1 VSCPSVEALAAA
13 AAGEHVR
20 AAAHAE
26 QCAECASLLA
36 QQLELRTLA
45 RTLEPPR
52 LSPLRRA
59 KLALAHDPADEIRV
73 LAQRL
78 PAPVLDPARRAQLAA
93 DTLARADALPASR
106 APWFALGAIA
116 MAAVI
121 AVVVYTSRREP
132 LVAVHWPVLA
142 PPAPAP
148 HAPSIASSSVSN
160 TPSVV
165 APAPAPGP
173 TPAPGAAAKSLA
185 TVASVSKGSATITG
199 DADFTRDARDAHDT
213 IQLRDGTL
221 SVDARD
227 RTPVAVAIGDT
238 TIRVTNAH
246 VEIRAAHGVIVSAH
260 AFAGSVERTSPESK
274 AIISAGEVWTPP
286 PPEAALAAFRAG
298 WSALHDGRNADA
310 LAAFE
315 RASDPVIAE
324 EAAFWA
330 AVAAQRANDR
340 EGAAQRFR
348 AFLDAYPQSTRADA
362 ARAALQKLP

>member
-1 VSCPSVEALAAA
+1 MSCPSVEALAAA
-13 AAGEHVR
+13 AAGEHAR

-26 QCAECASLLA
+26 DCIECASLLA
-36 QQLELRTLA
+36 QQRELRTFA

-73 LAQRL
+73 LAHRL
-78 PAPVLDPARRAQLAA
+78 PAPVLGPERRAQLAA
-93 DTLARADALPASR
+93 ETLAAADALPVHR
-106 APWFALGAIA
+106 VPWRALGAIA
-116 MAAVI
+116 MAAAI
-121 AVVVYTSRREP
+121 ALVVLAARRET

-142 PPAPAP
+142 KPATSVVVAVPPHVANPPPVIMRSAPAP
-148 HAPSIASSSVSN
+148 VP
-160 TPSVV
+160 
-165 APAPAPGP
+165 
-173 TPAPGAAAKSLA
+173 AAKSLA
-185 TVASVSKGSATITG
+185 VATTVAKGAATITG
-199 DADFTRDARDAHDT
+199 DADFTRDASAAHDT
-213 IQLRDGTL
+213 IELRDGTL

-227 RTPVAVAIGDT
+227 RAPVAVAIGDT
-238 TIRVTNAH
+238 TIHVSNAH

-274 AIISAGEVWTPP
+274 AVISAGEVWTPAP
-286 PPEAALAAFRAG
+286 PAASLAAFRAG
-298 WSALHDGRNADA
+298 WSALHEGRNADA

-330 AVAAQRANDR
+330 AVAAQRASDR
-340 EGAAQRFR
+340 DGAAQRFR

-362 ARAALQKLP
+362 ARAALQQLP

>member
-1 VSCPSVEALAAA
+1 MSCPSIEALAAA
-13 AAGEHVR
+13 AAGEHAR

-26 QCAECASLLA
+26 HCVECASLLA
-36 QQLELRTLA
+36 QQRELRTVA

-78 PAPVLDPARRAQLAA
+78 PAPVLSPERRAELAA
-93 DTLARADALPASR
+93 DTLAAADAMPKHR
-106 APWFALGAIA
+106 VPWIPLGVIA
-116 MAAVI
+116 MAAAI
-121 AVVVYTSRREP
+121 AVVVLAAP
-132 LVAVHWPVLA
+132 KQKLVAVHWPVLA
-142 PPAPAP
+142 HPVAAPAIATVAPLPPPPPA
-148 HAPSIASSSVSN
+148 I
-160 TPSVV
+160 
-165 APAPAPGP
+165 APAPAGEPVHP
-173 TPAPGAAAKSLA
+173 HVAVAPKAVVAKGAA
-185 TVASVSKGSATITG
+185 TISG
-199 DADFTRDARDAHDT
+199 DADFTRDAYATHDS

-227 RTPVAVAIGDT
+227 RFPVAVAIGDT
-238 TIRVTNAH
+238 TIQVSNAH
-246 VEIRAAHGVIVSAH
+246 VEIRAVHGVIVSART
-260 AFAGSVERTSPESK
+260 FAGSVERTSPEST
-274 AIISAGEVWTPP
+274 AVISAGEVWTPAP
-286 PPEAALAAFRAG
+286 PAAALAAFRAG

-340 EGAAQRFR
+340 EGAAQRFH

-362 ARAALQKLP
+362 ARAALQQLP

>member
-13 AAGEHVR
+13 AAGEHAR

-26 QCAECASLLA
+26 HCVECASLLA
-36 QQLELRTLA
+36 QQRELRTLA

-59 KLALAHDPADEIRV
+59 KLALARDPADEIRV
-73 LAQRL
+73 LAHRL
-78 PAPVLDPARRAQLAA
+78 PVPVLAPERRAQLAA
-93 DTLARADALPASR
+93 ATLASADALPAHR
-106 APWFALGAIA
+106 APWLALGAIA
-116 MAAVI
+116 MAAAI
-121 AVVVYTSRREP
+121 ALVVYASRSET
-132 LVAVHWPVLA
+132 LVAVHWPVIA
-142 PPAPAP
+142 HPAAATAPAIASV
-148 HAPSIASSSVSN
+148 APSQTPVVPHGAS
-160 TPSVV
+160 V
-165 APAPAPGP
+165 APAPAPPVVARATP
-173 TPAPGAAAKSLA
+173 TSKGAAMIS
-185 TVASVSKGSATITG
+185 G
-199 DADFTRDARDAHDT
+199 DADFTRDAHDAHDT
-213 IQLRDGTL
+213 IQLRDGTI

-238 TIRVTNAH
+238 TIHVTNAH

-274 AIISAGEVWTPP
+274 AIISAGEVWTPSP
-286 PPEAALAAFRAG
+286 PAAALAAFRAG

-348 AFLDAYPQSTRADA
+348 AFLDAYPQSTRAA
-362 ARAALQKLP
+362 SARAALQQLP